1 MPATGAVCMATLE
14 VYGFEDLQ
22 DALAK
27 LANIPFDVI
36 ENALGSMADV
46 AEPKIKAQGE
56 AMGVRDPESDVHI
69 LDKIK
74 RGKAKKMSD
83 GGYLDITFSGSR
95 TRNGIT
101 TRNAEIAFINEY
113 GKQGQAARPFIG
125 LAMNQNETKILD
137 AAEEV
142 IGDWIEKTFEA

>member
-1 MPATGAVCMATLE
+1 MARLDLF
-14 VYGFEDLQ
+14 GFDDLQ
-22 DALAK
+22 AAYNRISDIPESVTEEALDK
-27 LANIPFDVI
+27 
-36 ENALGSMADV
+36 MAEV
-46 AEPKIKAQGE
+46 AEKEIRRTGE
-56 AMGVRDPESDVHI
+56 SMGVRDPESDVHI

-101 TRNAEIAFINEY
+101 TRNAEIAFVNEY

-125 LAMNQNETKILD
+125 LAMNQNETKVSTNLPR
-137 AAEEV
+137 
-142 IGDWIEKTFEA
+142 K